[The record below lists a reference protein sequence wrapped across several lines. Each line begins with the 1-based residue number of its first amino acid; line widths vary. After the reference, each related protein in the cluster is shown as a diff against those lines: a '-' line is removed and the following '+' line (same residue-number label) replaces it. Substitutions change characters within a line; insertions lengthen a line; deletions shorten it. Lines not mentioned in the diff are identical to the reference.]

1 LNTPF
6 TTFDSILSKD
16 HFDKEGLCPAS
27 GSETEVSRR
36 QFVGRIE
43 EVDAGRELRFKST
56 DQVSAF
62 LAKCFDKAQQQE
74 RDPTSLCANE

>member
-1 LNTPF
+1 M
-6 TTFDSILSKD
+6 LSKD
-16 HFDKEGLCPAS
+16 HFDQEGLCPAT

-43 EVDAGRELRFKST
+43 EVDTGRELRFKFT
-56 DQVSAF
+56 DEVSAF

-74 RDPTSLCANE
+74 REPDEPLYE